1 MGFFR
6 NHYPYTDFHE
16 FNADW
21 VLSKIQ
27 EFQAYLDSIKPII
40 EQLQTF
46 YDLVNELQAEVHAL
60 SDEVGTYSGR
70 ISELETGIRDIRIMI
85 NNLENEL
92 IRMITDESNTRKAAD
107 NDLQNQIDQ
116 ISQAIANV
124 NALYRYVQ
132 AVEKSLK
139 QYIDAALSDNAH
151 QILLYVNAGLVYLQN
166 QIEDIYDKLLHV
178 ATDIYNWNAYEYAAD
193 GRIDFDLNNKLLY
206 MHLGNNLS
214 AEEYCKLGLSA
225 DQYKAFGLTSWRYLM
240 YGAKDLHS
248 DYVFM
253 PVTGVRQNVSVALS
267 DVLTFLCNTLTSDQ
281 YAALDI
287 DADAYAALDLT
298 AAEYLKIDSNMD
310 IQHNVTYS
318 ANGSGITSAQY
329 ACLNII

>member
-1 MGFFR
+1 MGFFQ

-21 VLSKIQ
+21 VLSQVQ
-27 EFQAYLDSIKPII
+27 EFKEYLDTIRPII

-46 YDLVNELQAEVHAL
+46 YDLVNELQTEVNAL
-60 SDEVGTYSGR
+60 SNEVGEYSGR
-70 ISELETGIRDIRIMI
+70 ISELETGIRNIRIMI

-107 NDLQNQIDQ
+107 KYLQDQIDQ

-124 NALYRYVQ
+124 NTLYKYIQ

-139 QYIDAALSDNAH
+139 QYIDASLSDTAH
-151 QILLYVNAGLVYLQN
+151 RILLYVNAQLAFLQN
-166 QIEDIYDKLLHV
+166 EIDDIYDKLLHV
-178 ATDIYNWNAYEYAAD
+178 ATNVYNWNAYDYAAD
-193 GRIDFDLNNKLLY
+193 GRISFDLNNKLLY

-214 AEEYCKLGLSA
+214 AEEYCKLGLTA
-225 DQYKAFGLTSWRYLM
+225 DQYKAFNLTSWRYLM
-240 YGAKDLHS
+240 YGAKELHS
-248 DYVFM
+248 DFVFM
-253 PVTGVRQNVSVALS
+253 PVTGTRQNVSVALS
-267 DVLTFLCNTLTSDQ
+267 DVLTFLCNTLTADQ

-298 AAEYLKIDSNMD
+298 SSQYLKIDSNMD
-310 IQHNVTYS
+310 VQHNVTYS
-318 ANGSGITSAQY
+318 ANGTGITSAQY